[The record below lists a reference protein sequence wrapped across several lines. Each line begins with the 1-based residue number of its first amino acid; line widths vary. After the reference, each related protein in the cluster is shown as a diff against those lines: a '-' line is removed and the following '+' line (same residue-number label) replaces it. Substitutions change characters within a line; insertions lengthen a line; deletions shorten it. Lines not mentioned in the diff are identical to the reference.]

1 MSAASSRRALIGS
14 SAALLVAC
22 AFEAG
27 ATKADE
33 LDGDIINASRDFIA
47 VEAELDRL
55 IDSMDAMSERKMD
68 EADVQTLS

>member
-1 MSAASSRRALIGS
+1 MTSTTSRRTLIGS

-27 ATKADE
+27 AIKAAE
-33 LDGDIINASRDFIA
+33 LDSDIINDSRDFIA

-55 IDSMDAMSERKMD
+55 IDGVDERPNQDLKMRQPD
-68 EADVQTLS
+68 

>member
-1 MSAASSRRALIGS
+1 MTSTTSRRTVIGS

-27 ATKADE
+27 ATKAKE
-33 LDGDIINASRDFIA
+33 LEGDIINPSRDLIA

-55 IDSMDAMSERKMD
+55 IDGMDTMSQAR
-68 EADVQTLS
+68 AS